1 MIEIQESD
9 EIYKEIEF
17 LDFDLNYIQ
26 KGYIIYK
33 DVDIFSLEYIFREDA
48 YCSSGKNSKCG

>member
-1 MIEIQESD
+1 MNLKFNNRFTQYKNNNKDLAMIEIQESD

-26 KGYIIYK
+26 KRIYN
-33 DVDIFSLEYIFREDA
+33 L
-48 YCSSGKNSKCG
+48 